1 MLVIFIQI
9 VVFCTFGVWSIF
21 YGPFTNLK
29 TIIVTSAMTTMSHQ
43 YIAKAFLSEK
53 EINEIMDKNKVDTG
67 DKYSDESAIEVA
79 KVNASGAGN
88 AGDVKKDKTNEND
101 NIELV
106 DISNGKYKGYLLIV
120 SNPERVTVATTKK
133 LGNYGMKLDEI
144 VKEYDAAGAI
154 NAGGFADE
162 NGMGNGGTPI
172 GLLIENGQVVYGN
185 EKDRYDVIGLNQ
197 DSVLVLGSYTLKE
210 LKAKKIRDAV
220 TFSPFLVVNGE
231 PTIKQGNGGWGIAP
245 RTAIGQ
251 RKDGTILMLV
261 IDGRQVSSIGATL
274 KEVQDIMLQ
283 YGAYNA
289 ANLDGGS
296 STTMIYGNK
305 TINHPCSQYGPRYLP
320 SAFIIK
326 KD

>member
-1 MLVIFIQI
+1 M
-9 VVFCTFGVWSIF
+9 
-21 YGPFTNLK
+21 
-29 TIIVTSAMTTMSHQ
+29 IVTSAMTTMRHQ

-53 EINEIMDKNKVDTG
+53 EINEIMDKNKVDTT
-67 DKYSDESAIEVA
+67 DKYSDEKAIEVA
-79 KVNASGAGN
+79 KYNDSEAFKN
-88 AGDVKKDKTNEND
+88 GDIQYNDNKGVPKEKD
-101 NIELV
+101 NIEMV

-120 SNPERVTVATTKK
+120 SNPDRVSVATTKK
-133 LGNYGMKLDEI
+133 VGNYGMKLEDI
-144 VKEYDAAGAI
+144 VKEYDAVGGI

-162 NGMGNGGTPI
+162 NGKGNGGTPI
-172 GLLIENGQVVYGN
+172 GLLIEDGQVIYGN
-185 EKDRYDVIGLNQ
+185 EKDRYDIVGLNE

-220 TFSPFLVVNGE
+220 TFSPFLVVNGQ

-283 YGAYNA
+283 YDAYNA
-289 ANLDGGS
+289 ANLDGGA
-296 STTMIYGNK
+296 STTMIYENK

-326 KD
+326 KN

>member
-1 MLVIFIQI
+1 
-9 VVFCTFGVWSIF
+9 
-21 YGPFTNLK
+21 
-29 TIIVTSAMTTMSHQ
+29 MTTMSHQ
-43 YIAKAFLSEK
+43 YIAKVFLSEK
-53 EINEIMDKNKVDTG
+53 EINEIMDKNKIDTTV
-67 DKYSDESAIEVA
+67 KYSDEKAIEVA
-79 KVNASGAGN
+79 KYNDSEIGN
-88 AGDVKKDKTNEND
+88 NGDIQYNDYKDAPKDKD
-101 NIELV
+101 NIEMI

-120 SNPERVTVATTKK
+120 SNPDRVSVATTKK
-133 LGNYGMKLDEI
+133 MGNYGMKLEDI
-144 VKEYDAAGAI
+144 VKEYDAVGGI

-162 NGMGNGGTPI
+162 NGKGNGGTPI
-172 GLLIENGQVVYGN
+172 GLLIEDGQVIYGN
-185 EKDRYDVIGLNQ
+185 ERDRYDIVGLNE

-210 LKAKKIRDAV
+210 LKDKKIRDAV

-283 YGAYNA
+283 YGAYNV
-289 ANLDGGS
+289 ANLDGGA
-296 STTMIYGNK
+296 STTMIYENK

-326 KD
+326 KN

>member
-1 MLVIFIQI
+1 M
-9 VVFCTFGVWSIF
+9 
-21 YGPFTNLK
+21 
-29 TIIVTSAMTTMSHQ
+29 IVTSAMTTMSHQ

-53 EINEIMDKNKVDTG
+53 EINEIMDKNKIDTT
-67 DKYSDESAIEVA
+67 DKYSDDKAIEVSKYNDSEA
-79 KVNASGAGN
+79 FKN
-88 AGDVKKDKTNEND
+88 GDIQYNDNKGVPKEKD
-101 NIELV
+101 NIEMV

-120 SNPERVTVATTKK
+120 SNPDRVSVATTKK
-133 LGNYGMKLDEI
+133 VGNYGMKLEDI
-144 VKEYDAAGAI
+144 VKEYDAVGGI

-162 NGMGNGGTPI
+162 NGKGNGGTPI
-172 GLLIENGQVVYGN
+172 GLLIEDGQVIYGN
-185 EKDRYDVIGLNQ
+185 EKDWYDIVGLNE

-220 TFSPFLVVNGE
+220 TFSPFLVVNGQ

-283 YGAYNA
+283 YDAYNA
-289 ANLDGGS
+289 ANLDGGA
-296 STTMIYGNK
+296 STTMIYENK

-326 KD
+326 KN

>member
-1 MLVIFIQI
+1 
-9 VVFCTFGVWSIF
+9 
-21 YGPFTNLK
+21 
-29 TIIVTSAMTTMSHQ
+29 MSHQ

-53 EINEIMDKNKVDTG
+53 EITDIMEKNKADTD
-67 DKYSDESAIEVA
+67 DKYSDETAIEVV
-79 KVNASGAGN
+79 KQYSSETEKI
-88 AGDVKKDKTNEND
+88 GDTKYDDYKDKLSEERKKKD
-101 NIELV
+101 NIEFV
-106 DISNGKYKGYLLIV
+106 DISNGKYKAYLLIV
-120 SNPERVTVATTKK
+120 SNPDRVTVATTKK
-133 LGNYGMKLDEI
+133 LGKYGMKLDEI
-144 VKEYDAAGAI
+144 VKEYDAVGGI

-162 NGMGNGGTPI
+162 NGVGNGGTPI
-172 GLLIENGQVVYGN
+172 GLLMENGQVIYGN
-185 EKDRYDVIGLNQ
+185 EKEKYDVIGLNE
-197 DSVLVLGSYTLKE
+197 DSVLVLGSYTVKD

-274 KEVQDIMLQ
+274 KEVQDIMLE

-296 STTMIYGNK
+296 STTMIYKDK

-326 KD
+326 KADN

>member
-1 MLVIFIQI
+1 M
-9 VVFCTFGVWSIF
+9 WSIF
-21 YGPFTNLK
+21 YGPFTNVK
-29 TIIVTSAMTTMSHQ
+29 TMIVTSAMTTMRHQ

-53 EINEIMDKNKVDTG
+53 EINEIMDKNKVDTT
-67 DKYSDESAIEVA
+67 DKYSDEKAIEVA
-79 KVNASGAGN
+79 KYNDSEAFKN
-88 AGDVKKDKTNEND
+88 GDIQYNDNKGVPKEKD
-101 NIELV
+101 NIEMV

-120 SNPERVTVATTKK
+120 SNPDRVSVATTKK
-133 LGNYGMKLDEI
+133 VGNYGMKLEDI
-144 VKEYDAAGAI
+144 VKEYDAVGGI

-162 NGMGNGGTPI
+162 NGKGNGGTPI
-172 GLLIENGQVVYGN
+172 GLLIEDGQVIYGN
-185 EKDRYDVIGLNQ
+185 EKDRYDIVGLNE

-220 TFSPFLVVNGE
+220 TFSPFLVVNGQ

-283 YGAYNA
+283 YDAYNA
-289 ANLDGGS
+289 ANLDGGA
-296 STTMIYGNK
+296 STTMIYENK

-326 KD
+326 KN

>member
-1 MLVIFIQI
+1 
-9 VVFCTFGVWSIF
+9 
-21 YGPFTNLK
+21 
-29 TIIVTSAMTTMSHQ
+29 MTTMSHQ

-53 EINEIMDKNKVDTG
+53 EINEIMDKNKIDTT
-67 DKYSDESAIEVA
+67 DKYSDEKAIEVA
-79 KVNASGAGN
+79 KYNDSEAFN
-88 AGDVKKDKTNEND
+88 NGDIQYNDNKGVPKEKD
-101 NIELV
+101 NIEMV

-120 SNPERVTVATTKK
+120 SNPDRVSVATTKK
-133 LGNYGMKLDEI
+133 VGNYGMKLEDI
-144 VKEYDAAGAI
+144 VKEYDAVGGI

-162 NGMGNGGTPI
+162 NGKGNGGTPI
-172 GLLIENGQVVYGN
+172 GLLIEDGQVIYGN
-185 EKDRYDVIGLNQ
+185 EKDRYDIVGLNE

-220 TFSPFLVVNGE
+220 TFSPFLVVNGQ

-283 YGAYNA
+283 YDAYNA
-289 ANLDGGS
+289 ANLDGGA
-296 STTMIYGNK
+296 STTMIYENK

-326 KD
+326 KN